1 MADTIEISVADLL
14 FDVQNPRLASP
25 NQGQRETLR
34 ALATGQGAK
43 LRALAEDIIAY
54 GLDPSELMI
63 VTASVGDQDNR
74 NRYIVLDGNR
84 RLAALRA
91 LENPDSIAG
100 AIPASVLKAIRRLS
114 QVFQTAPM
122 ESTTC
127 VVFKDH
133 EEARHWIELRHTGER
148 GGAGP
153 VPWGADESARFLARS
168 DQPAE
173 IQTQALNF
181 LQGRGDLSQE
191 MRSKVATTTLQ
202 RLLSS
207 PQVRSK
213 LGLVWSD
220 QQLKAVGDEGAVA
233 NALLYVVND
242 IAAKSVKV
250 ADVYNANQRNA
261 YADNLPG
268 DIVVTPTR
276 APDAALPLGDAAA

>member
-133 EEARHWIELRHTGER
+133 EEARHWIELRHTVNYAIR
-148 GGAGP
+148 GSGAGQGQFP
-153 VPWGADESARFLARS
+153 GVQMRALAFSREVISQRRFKL
-168 DQPAE
+168 
-173 IQTQALNF
+173 
-181 LQGRGDLSQE
+181 
-191 MRSKVATTTLQ
+191 
-202 RLLSS
+202 RL
-207 PQVRSK
+207 
-213 LGLVWSD
+213 
-220 QQLKAVGDEGAVA
+220 
-233 NALLYVVND
+233 
-242 IAAKSVKV
+242 
-250 ADVYNANQRNA
+250 
-261 YADNLPG
+261 
-268 DIVVTPTR
+268 
-276 APDAALPLGDAAA
+276 